1 MGFSRQGYWNALPC
15 PAPGDLPNP
24 GIKHGSLK
32 SPALAG
38 GFLTLAPPRKPPNP
52 PNLVKNINLHE
63 SKLKQDKNKGLNNNS
78 KTPLLTS
85 YNKYFP
91 FSQLVTRQGFTVS
104 ILLLNIL
111 PEALATAIR
120 QDKEMKGTQIGK
132 GNLKLFTDGM
142 IAYVGKPEE
151 STK

>member
-1 MGFSRQGYWNALPC
+1 MSQ
-15 PAPGDLPNP
+15 
-24 GIKHGSLK
+24 
-32 SPALAG
+32 
-38 GFLTLAPPRKPPNP
+38 T
-52 PNLVKNINLHE
+52 
-63 SKLKQDKNKGLNNNS
+63 KLKQDKNKALNNNS
-78 KTPLLTS
+78 KAPLFTS

-104 ILLLNIL
+104 IVLLNIL

-120 QDKEMKGTQIGK
+120 QDKEIKGTRIGK
-132 GNLKLFTDGM
+132 GNFKLFTDGM